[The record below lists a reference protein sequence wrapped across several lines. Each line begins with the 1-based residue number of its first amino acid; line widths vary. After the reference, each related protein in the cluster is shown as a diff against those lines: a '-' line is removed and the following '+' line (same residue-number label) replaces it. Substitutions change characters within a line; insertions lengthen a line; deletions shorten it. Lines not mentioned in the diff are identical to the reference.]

1 MKAAFTLIYVVC
13 VLSFTVANAAP
24 SVTVVGNQTD
34 PFAKITPNR
43 DGGSV
48 GIIGGKIVWLYSDTD
63 YNKDGTF
70 YGFYVNTG
78 AVGQAGNPLAVVGP
92 AKQVIPFTATEDAYN
107 KKYNYSPRYNVNRI
121 VENYH

>member
-1 MKAAFTLIYVVC
+1 MKAAFALIYVVC
-13 VLSFTVANAAP
+13 VLSLTVTTAAP

-34 PFAKITPNR
+34 PSAKITPNR

-63 YNKDGTF
+63 YNKNGTF

-78 AVGQAGNPLAVVGP
+78 AIGQAANPLVVNGP

-107 KKYNYSPRYNVNRI
+107 KKYNYSPRYSANNSM
-121 VENYH
+121 NNHQ